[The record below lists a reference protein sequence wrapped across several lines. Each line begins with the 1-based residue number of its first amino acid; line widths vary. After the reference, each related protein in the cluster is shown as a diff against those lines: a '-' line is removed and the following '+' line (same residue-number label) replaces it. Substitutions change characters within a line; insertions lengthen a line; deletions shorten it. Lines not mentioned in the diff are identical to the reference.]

1 MCKPVGLTHAVAPKS
16 PVNPNSGDFPTMG
29 GPHSLHFSGSLPWL
43 WREQLLYPQ
52 AQDGQAPELLGVLD
66 VVLHPGL
73 LLTQGL
79 ACTCH
84 QTAGRP
90 GAV

>member
-1 MCKPVGLTHAVAPKS
+1 
-16 PVNPNSGDFPTMG
+16 MG
-29 GPHSLHFSGSLPWL
+29 GPHSLHFSGSLPWH
-43 WREQLLYPQ
+43 WHEQLLYLQ

-66 VVLHPGL
+66 VMLHPGL
-73 LLTQGL
+73 LPTQGL

-84 QTAGRP
+84 QTTGRP